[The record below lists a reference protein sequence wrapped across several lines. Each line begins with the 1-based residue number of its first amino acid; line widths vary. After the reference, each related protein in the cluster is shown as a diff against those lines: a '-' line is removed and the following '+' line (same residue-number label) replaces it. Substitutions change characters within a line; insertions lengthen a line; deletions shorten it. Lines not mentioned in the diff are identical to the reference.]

1 MPLFVL
7 EYRYADPELRKA
19 VRPRHLDYVAGLRER
34 GEVLMAGPFADD
46 SGAMIIYNCAD
57 EAAVAQRIADDPYTR
72 EDVTVQRQVR
82 QWQAALP

>member
-34 GEVLMAGPFADD
+34 GEVPADVDQPELHLGARSGEFLTAGQPDWQDAYAENFAK
-46 SGAMIIYNCAD
+46 
-57 EAAVAQRIADDPYTR
+57 AVKP
-72 EDVTVQRQVR
+72 VQR
-82 QWQAALP
+82 AAE